1 MKIGFLFRDT
11 FLDVFRVFL
20 LSCAFLIVMSI
31 NPSMAF
37 AERDNAVVI
46 EHLRLHVPQENKNAW
61 IRAEKESWEPW
72 LVKQKGFLGR
82 QLLWDPKEEEATL
95 LISWS
100 SKKDWKSIP
109 KEELEVVQEKFET
122 ISRSVTG
129 RENGNP
135 FPLTFEGELEP
146 Q

>member
-1 MKIGFLFRDT
+1 MKIGFLLRDT

-31 NPSMAF
+31 YPSMAF

-61 IRAEKESWEPW
+61 IRAEKESWGPW

-82 QLLWDPKEEEATL
+82 QLLWDPKKQEAIVLITWASRDQWKAISEEEIRATQEYF
-95 LISWS
+95 
-100 SKKDWKSIP
+100 
-109 KEELEVVQEKFET
+109 EELARNET
-122 ISRSVTG
+122 GFIQ
-129 RENGNP
+129 GNP
-135 FPLTFEGELEP
+135 FPLEYEGELYL